1 MTHAVRPLGEILRSR
16 AAREGGAPLLTWYG
30 AGGARTELSVS
41 SVENWV
47 AKTVNLLAEADV
59 EAGSRVR
66 LEVSRDH
73 PAHWMSLIWALAVWD
88 AGASVDQ
95 TTAHPDLVVT
105 GPQGP
110 DPATD
115 APGFACSLDAWA
127 RPLPEPPAGLADYTG
142 EALAQPDAA
151 LPDPLPVDVP
161 AWVNADTSLSLT
173 DLAGL
178 EPIHDRVLIRPAD
191 PVEAL
196 QVVTAVLLGGGSLV
210 LAAEAEPA
218 VAARIAD
225 AERARIPR

>member
-1 MTHAVRPLGEILRSR
+1 
-16 AAREGGAPLLTWYG
+16 
-30 AGGARTELSVS
+30 
-41 SVENWV
+41 
-47 AKTVNLLAEADV
+47 
-59 EAGSRVR
+59 
-66 LEVSRDH
+66 
-73 PAHWMSLIWALAVWD
+73 VWD

-161 AWVNADTSLSLT
+161 AWVSGDTSLSLT

-178 EPIHDRVLIRPAD
+178 EHRSTIGCWPA
-191 PVEAL
+191 PPTPSSAL
-196 QVVTAVLLGGGSLV
+196 QVMTAVLLGGGSLV
-210 LAAEAEPA
+210 LAAEAEPTAA
-218 VAARIAD
+218 VRDRGCRTGARPALSGAAD
-225 AERARIPR
+225 AEARPSRRPLLLA